1 MKQTDYNDFADKWIL
16 LNHEVKKMHNQ
27 CLKSD
32 WQRAGECAEVCATLS
47 QELIDIFKGYDT
59 K

>member
-16 LNHEVKKMHNQ
+16 LNREVKEMHNLTLQ
-27 CLKSD
+27 SNWKK
-32 WQRAGECAEVCATLS
+32 AGESAKVCATLS
-47 QELIDIFKGYDT
+47 GELQTIFKGYNT

>member
-16 LNHEVKKMHNQ
+16 LSHEVKEMHNL

-32 WQRAGECAEVCATLS
+32 WKKAGESAKVCGALAG
-47 QELIDIFKGYDT
+47 ELQTIFKGYDT